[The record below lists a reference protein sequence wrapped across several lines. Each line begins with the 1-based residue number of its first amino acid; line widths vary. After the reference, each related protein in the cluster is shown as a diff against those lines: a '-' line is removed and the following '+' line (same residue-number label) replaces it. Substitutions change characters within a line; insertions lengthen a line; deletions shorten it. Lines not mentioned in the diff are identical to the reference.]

1 MFLRFLQIAF
11 LLSGMALIVD
21 FVMPSRQQQSV
32 VTGHSHTSDT
42 EGESIYTVMLSGG
55 DIESCSLDSDA
66 FSSLKVG
73 DEIQVKANQLF
84 DTCTRVTRGDEAVY
98 STWSQPFVSFLAGIL
113 LFGFGLMLFS
123 VGTKSG
129 QSSVGTQQ

>member
-11 LLSGMALIVD
+11 LLSGLALIVD
-21 FVMPSRQQQSV
+21 FVTPSRQQQSV

-42 EGESIYTVMLSGG
+42 EGESVYTVVLSGG

-66 FSSLKVG
+66 FSSLKEG
-73 DEIQVKANQLF
+73 DEVQVRANQLF
-84 DTCTRVTRGDEAVY
+84 DTCTRVTRGDQVVY
-98 STWSQPFVSFLAGIL
+98 STWAQPFVGLLAGIL

-129 QSSVGTQQ
+129 QSSVSPQ